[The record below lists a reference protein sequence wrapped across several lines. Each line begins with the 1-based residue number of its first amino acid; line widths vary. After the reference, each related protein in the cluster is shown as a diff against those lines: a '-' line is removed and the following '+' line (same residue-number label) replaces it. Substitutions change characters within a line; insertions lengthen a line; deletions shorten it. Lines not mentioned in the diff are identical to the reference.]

1 MNEESEDFLEI
12 EKAIKVERYRQLNP
26 RAAKG
31 QIVFAGSSLAEQFP
45 VNELLK
51 AAGSSIT
58 VYNRGISGDV
68 IQGLLDNIDTL
79 IIDIAPSRLFIN
91 IGSNDIGSPDYRR
104 DVLMDKYSRI
114 LGIVRN
120 RLPDC
125 KIHIL
130 SYYPVN
136 PDKESFIP
144 EAERSEMFRTRSNEA
159 ITHANTGLMQLAE
172 DFDAEYI
179 DVSSVLMDEGGR
191 LKAEYTVEGVHLWPE
206 AYRKVLD
213 VLLPWF

>member
-1 MNEESEDFLEI
+1 MNDEAVDFLDI
-12 EKAIKVERYRQLNP
+12 EKAIKAERYRQLNP
-26 RAAKG
+26 LAQKG
-31 QIVFAGSSLAEQFP
+31 RIVFAGSSLAEQFP
-45 VNELLK
+45 VDELLK
-51 AAGSSIT
+51 AAGSDKT

-68 IQGLLDNIDTL
+68 IQGLLDNIETL
-79 IIDIAPSRLFIN
+79 ILDLAPSKLFIN
-91 IGSNDIGSPDYRR
+91 IGSNNIGSPDYSL
-104 DVLMDKYSRI
+104 DTLMYKYKEI
-114 LGIVRN
+114 LSIVRT

-144 EAERSEMFRTRSNEA
+144 AAERIEMFRTRSNEA
-159 ITHANTGLMQLAE
+159 ISQANTALQTLAE
-172 DFDAEYI
+172 DFNAEYI
-179 DVSSVLMDEGGR
+179 DVSSVLMDEERR

-206 AYRKVLD
+206 AYRLVFE